1 MCYKISFFRK
11 SSEGIFTSLEFSD
24 PESKMVLMVGVG
36 IYDNVMCQLSV
47 KSFLFF
53 FV

>member
-11 SSEGIFTSLEFSD
+11 SSEGIFTSL
-24 PESKMVLMVGVG
+24 ESKMVLMVGVG

-47 KSFLFF
+47 KKSFFFF